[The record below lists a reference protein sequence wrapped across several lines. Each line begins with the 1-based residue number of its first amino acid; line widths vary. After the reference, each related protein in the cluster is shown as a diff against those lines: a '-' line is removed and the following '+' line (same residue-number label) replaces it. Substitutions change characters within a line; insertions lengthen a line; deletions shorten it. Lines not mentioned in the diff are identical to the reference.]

1 MRNQF
6 ILLTAAK
13 NEADYIG
20 EAIQSVLRQSIHP
33 LAWFI
38 VDDGSTDQTARM
50 VERFA
55 AEHPFIR
62 LLASGGGSERSFGSK
77 DKAINAAYAA
87 AKSLDFDFIGILDAD
102 IALERSDYYETILLR
117 FQSDARLGIA
127 GGYIYERSN
136 GGWRCRKGNSE
147 DSVAGGIQ
155 MFQRACFEQ
164 IGGYIPMHH
173 GGEDWLAQI
182 EARMAGWNVLACPE
196 LHVFHYR
203 PTSSA
208 GGQWRGLFRS
218 GLMDASF
225 GSHPVFEIFKCGRR
239 IVAPPVLAGSL
250 VRFGG
255 YLWWNVSGRKP
266 LLSAEQ
272 VAFLRKEQVAKM
284 RKFLPSLAPNPA
296 ATWEQPSL

>member
-1 MRNQF
+1 MQNQY

-20 EAIQSVLRQSIHP
+20 EAIQSVLRQSVLP

-55 AEHPFIR
+55 AQHSFIR
-62 LLASGGGSERSFGSK
+62 LISSGSGSERSFGSK

-102 IALERSDYYETILLR
+102 IALERSDYYETILRR
-117 FQSDARLGIA
+117 FQGDERLGIA

-136 GGWRCRKGNSE
+136 GMWRCRKGNSE
-147 DSVAGGIQ
+147 DSVAGGVQ
-155 MFQRACFEQ
+155 MFRRACFEQ
-164 IGGYIPMHH
+164 MGGYIPMHH

-225 GSHPVFEIFKCGRR
+225 GSHPFFEIFKCGRR

-250 VRFGG
+250 VRFSG
-255 YLWWNVSGRKP
+255 YLWWKVSGRKP
-266 LLSAEQ
+266 LISAEQ

-296 ATWEQPSL
+296 SPWEQPSV